1 MNQYINKRPENEHAR
16 EKESGSERER
26 ATNRLLFGIFLNGN
40 EHTNKIQETTKK
52 RWHEHFDLK

>member
-1 MNQYINKRPENEHAR
+1 MSMRERKRAEA
-16 EKESGSERER
+16 KER